1 MFYFIVSWR
10 QFLDMQRL
18 DNFNNKIK
26 IPLLIN
32 AFDMRYLFII
42 VLFVCQFS
50 QGNAQAWTKPKGE
63 GFYKL
68 DYTLIQTN
76 QVFDSKGEVVPFRT
90 LGNHTF
96 SFYGERG
103 ITDKFTIQAYVPFFV
118 RNVLN
123 ETQGAQPGTVLQPG
137 TAHNNFGDVD
147 IAFRYA
153 LPFGK
158 LPVSATLLL
167 GLPTGNSTQDA
178 DLFTGDGEFNQ
189 MLKLSSGFG
198 KSKWWT
204 QFGVGFNNR
213 TEGFSDEVRYD
224 AEFGLKMLKDKLLA
238 IIKVGGIE
246 SLDNGTELASSTGLF
261 SNNVEYLSPGLE
273 FLYFVKPKFGIS
285 FRGAGATKG
294 QNVLAAPSFSFGVFM
309 Q

>member
-1 MFYFIVSWR
+1 M
-10 QFLDMQRL
+10 
-18 DNFNNKIK
+18 K
-26 IPLLIN
+26 
-32 AFDMRYLFII
+32 YLFIFI
-42 VLFVCQFS
+42 LYICQFS
-50 QGNAQAWTKPKGE
+50 IVNAQAWTKPKGE

-76 QVFDSKGEVVPFRT
+76 QVFDPGGEVVPFRT

-103 ITDKFTIQAYVPFFV
+103 ITDKFTIQAYIPFLV

-123 ETQGAQPGTVLQPG
+123 ETKGAQSGTILEPGI
-137 TAHNNFGDVD
+137 AHNNFGDVD

-167 GLPTGNSTQDA
+167 GLPTGNSTQDSG
-178 DLFTGDGEFNQ
+178 LFTGDGEFNQ
-189 MLKLSSGFG
+189 MIKLSTGFG
-198 KSKWWT
+198 KTKWWT
-204 QFGVGFNNR
+204 QFGLGFNNR
-213 TEGFSDEVRYD
+213 TEGFSDEIRYD
-224 AEFGLKMLKDKLLA
+224 GEFGYKLFNEKLLA
-238 IIKVGGIE
+238 MFKLSGIE
-246 SLDNGTELASSTGLF
+246 SVNNGTEGASSTGLF

-273 FLYFVKPKFGIS
+273 FLYYVKQNYGVS
-285 FRGAGATKG
+285 FRAAGAVKG
-294 QNVLAAPSFSFGVFM
+294 QNVLASPSFSLGIFM